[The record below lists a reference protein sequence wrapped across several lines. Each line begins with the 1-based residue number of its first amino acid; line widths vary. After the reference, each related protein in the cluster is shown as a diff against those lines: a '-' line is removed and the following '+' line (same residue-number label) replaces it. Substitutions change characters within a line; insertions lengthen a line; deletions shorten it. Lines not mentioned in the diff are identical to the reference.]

1 MVIYVNK
8 QLFSLEAPMCVIDDE
23 RRLFST
29 YTTKTALRTFIR
41 GPSEAEAKKRSHRTM
56 FDRSAQKRPLLFFP
70 TSSSWRLPKPWPSTS
85 IKPWGCKMSC
95 NRVTFPLPKGRK
107 LLIGVCNCIEC
118 TLACKQYLVTW
129 IPCNNSHSKEFELS
143 KVDF

>member
-29 YTTKTALRTFIR
+29 YTTNTALRTFIR

-56 FDRSAQKRPLLFFP
+56 FDRSAQKRPLFIISNIILMAA
-70 TSSSWRLPKPWPSTS
+70 SK
-85 IKPWGCKMSC
+85 
-95 NRVTFPLPKGRK
+95 
-107 LLIGVCNCIEC
+107 
-118 TLACKQYLVTW
+118 TLAIDLDKALRLQNVVQ
-129 IPCNNSHSKEFELS
+129 SG
-143 KVDF
+143 DFSITQRP